1 MATFTS
7 MQEIVSK
14 NNIGR
19 RYTRFVSRGKC
30 ALLRDNTLLCGRRA
44 GYVMVVGRFEKLI
57 HTSELRIK
65 PLSAISYII
74 VYIYIS
80 NGDISLFIYAHWAF
94 SLFIGEGLRKKRS
107 IFNDSL
113 SMCERNFLDHAYE
126 RSSPRS
132 LLMNGET
139 RVRVNSR
146 EKRSV
151 DARDSWMELIFLKLY
166 YITILREKE
175 RTIPIGRNDDI
186 YFSRVRF
193 S

>member
-1 MATFTS
+1 MIHDPPTLRSFSRDHAREPPTIANLVSRETHFYHVSEIPMATFTS

-74 VYIYIS
+74 VYIYIFRTE
-80 NGDISLFIYAHWAF
+80 IFLYLFTPIERSLFLLAKVF
-94 SLFIGEGLRKKRS
+94 
-107 IFNDSL
+107 
-113 SMCERNFLDHAYE
+113 ERNDRFLMIRCRCARKISWITPTSLVSAFVVNEWRDACSCE
-126 RSSPRS
+126 SSRK
-132 LLMNGET
+132 
-139 RVRVNSR
+139 V
-146 EKRSV
+146 
-151 DARDSWMELIFLKLY
+151 
-166 YITILREKE
+166 
-175 RTIPIGRNDDI
+175 IGR
-186 YFSRVRF
+186 RA
-193 S
+193 